1 MEFAANSF
9 NLSIQLPTE
18 MIIIDDYEPKTP
30 PIKPRC
36 RSPPPAPKKHKNK
49 ESNIIYQSIPY
60 LNLLDDENT
69 QHTTPIQYN
78 KKQKSIATPRAPKKE
93 NKCDKKM
100 ANMLPQKLDYKDM

>member
-1 MEFAANSF
+1 MEFTANSF

-18 MIIIDDYEPKTP
+18 MLIVDDYEQKTP

-60 LNLLDDENT
+60 LNLLDDKNT
-69 QHTTPIQYN
+69 QHTTPIQDN
-78 KKQKSIATPRAPKKE
+78 KKLKISTQFAQGKKH
-93 NKCDKKM
+93 NICS
-100 ANMLPQKLDYKDM
+100 NSF